1 MYILVLTVPMGRDQK
16 QTHLWNDHKYLLAY
30 FCTCSIYCV
39 QYDQSSIWS
48 IYFTGLQTKTW
59 EDSKPIGFLW
69 ISCVLRHMDAWYDQV
84 LTNNP
89 ENLSGPCKQQ
99 WLSFLGHFSAL
110 TLLTNP
116 PQSRHRS
123 QGEKTIPSLYS
134 GMSPSACHSVATQ
147 FSWEEVGLWAIP
159 EKSIGWWDIKHIS
172 PTVLGSL
179 LRGSWNLRK
188 PVGPYKHETVLNQE
202 NHTFT
207 KTSHRK
213 WKWTCSYV
221 FLAAIEA
228 IFNVH
233 SGLLLYSIVIYYPT
247 WATWYIALLFLRES
261 CLLFYE
267 VQPYQQTNT
276 NSTWLPRQNEHI
288 HL

>member
-1 MYILVLTVPMGRDQK
+1 MSTVPVVYSGPYCSHGSWPKANSSFKWPQVLTCI
-16 QTHLWNDHKYLLAY
+16 LLYLLY
-30 FCTCSIYCV
+30 SFCV
-39 QYDQSSIWS
+39 QYDQSFTWS

-69 ISCVLRHMDAWYDQV
+69 ISCVLRHRDAWCDQV

-89 ENLSGPCKQQ
+89 ENLSRPCKQQ

-134 GMSPSACHSVATQ
+134 GMSPSACHSVAIW

-159 EKSIGWWDIKHIS
+159 DKSIGWWDIQHIS

-188 PVGPYKHETVLNQE
+188 PIGPYKHETV
-202 NHTFT
+202 
-207 KTSHRK
+207 
-213 WKWTCSYV
+213 
-221 FLAAIEA
+221 
-228 IFNVH
+228 
-233 SGLLLYSIVIYYPT
+233 
-247 WATWYIALLFLRES
+247 
-261 CLLFYE
+261 
-267 VQPYQQTNT
+267 
-276 NSTWLPRQNEHI
+276 
-288 HL
+288 